1 LLKILVA
8 RHRVLLAPF
17 SCSRTQLFSSLPQR
31 PHHKRYKLL
40 IVGKGD
46 GLLKFFG
53 VWKEPAAATTTYV
66 RDDRSAGVD
75 IPTELGR
82 KDWIMAVL

>member
-1 LLKILVA
+1 
-8 RHRVLLAPF
+8 
-17 SCSRTQLFSSLPQR
+17 
-31 PHHKRYKLL
+31 LL